1 MKPWARTG
9 TPPGLPGQSA
19 PRGEP
24 GRLWC
29 PANAQTGQ
37 RGAGGFGAG
46 GPCSL
51 WRRGEGS
58 AVARRGPRASGE
70 VEWRPHHHLLCEPEW
85 RRPGVCGLQQARVGA
100 QGGATREPCAFS
112 TPHVLLATAMRRAP
126 LGPAVRLLP
135 VPGAGSLRSRRGQAA
150 SSRPQG
156 SMGSGPTPSSRWW
169 PVTQGFPKRHPTCLP
184 AFGLLPL
191 TGRPRLH
198 HDLP

>member
-37 RGAGGFGAG
+37 RGAGGFEAG

-70 VEWRPHHHLLCEPEW
+70 VEWRPHHHLLCEPELAEAW
-85 RRPGVCGLQQARVGA
+85 SLRPAAGSGGRPGPGHPG
-100 QGGATREPCAFS
+100 
-112 TPHVLLATAMRRAP
+112 
-126 LGPAVRLLP
+126 AVRLQHTARP
-135 VPGAGSLRSRRGQAA
+135 PGPSCAA
-150 SSRPQG
+150 S
-156 SMGSGPTPSSRWW
+156 PSSRGRKSEIQAWAGHFLQAPREHGVRAYPQL
-169 PVTQGFPKRHPTCLP
+169 PVVAGDPRFPETSPHLSPCIRTSPSHRATPTP
-184 AFGLLPL
+184 P
-191 TGRPRLH
+191 
-198 HDLP
+198 

>member
-70 VEWRPHHHLLCEPEW
+70 VEWRPYHHPLCEPEW

-112 TPHVLLATAMRRAP
+112 TPHVLLATA
-126 LGPAVRLLP
+126 VRLASPSSGGRKSEIQAWAGRFLQAPREHGVRASSQLP
-135 VPGAGSLRSRRGQAA
+135 VVAGDPRLPETSPHLSPCIRTSPSHRAT
-150 SSRPQG
+150 
-156 SMGSGPTPSSRWW
+156 PTP
-169 PVTQGFPKRHPTCLP
+169 P
-184 AFGLLPL
+184 
-191 TGRPRLH
+191 
-198 HDLP
+198 